1 MGLRPA
7 ASSPVLAHSQP
18 LTSPRQDLPRGMS
31 SPTAMPE
38 RNRRPAPEEPKDE
51 IDQHVAHFLKY
62 HPQVLQEHRF
72 FRKYPGVYEFDG
84 RELSLELSERGL
96 VVWDGPLRQ
105 PLADYMEC
113 SERNAEYDV
122 QGIGVDTNLHSIP
135 REKRMSF
142 NDTHKV
148 YSRLEAM
155 KVAKEQA
162 QMRERAAEYI
172 KDGREIPKDMWQLY
186 RSNIGRK
193 LDAPMLPGQ
202 RRKDREPDV
211 ASESTPAPLA
221 FPKPKAVQGAMPSP
235 PTASG
240 PQVMPLRTQ
249 WPPLPAAC
257 APGQP
262 PPTWAVPAAPNAPKA
277 WPETLRYPL
286 PAPSIFQPMTFS
298 PPSGFPPPSQVPA
311 VFQAQR

>member
-7 ASSPVLAHSQP
+7 ASSPVLAHNQP

-31 SPTAMPE
+31 SPTAMPD
-38 RNRRPAPEEPKDE
+38 RNRRPAPEEIKDE
-51 IDQHVAHFLKY
+51 IHQHVSHFLKY
-62 HPQVLQEHRF
+62 HPQVMQEHRF
-72 FRKYPGVYEFDG
+72 FRKSPGVYEFDG
-84 RELSLELSERGL
+84 RELRLELSERGL

-172 KDGREIPKDMWQLY
+172 KDGREVPKNMWSQY

-193 LDAPMLPGQ
+193 LDAPVLPGQ

-221 FPKPKAVQGAMPSP
+221 FPKPKAVQGVMASP
-235 PTASG
+235 PAAPA
-240 PQVMPLRTQ
+240 PQMMQFSQ
-249 WPPLPAAC
+249 WPPPAAC
-257 APGQP
+257 APGHP
-262 PPTWAVPAAPNAPKA
+262 PPSWNVPAAAPKA

-286 PAPSIFQPMTFS
+286 PPGPPPSIFQPMTFS

>member
-7 ASSPVLAHSQP
+7 ASSPVLAHNQP

-38 RNRRPAPEEPKDE
+38 RFNRRPAPEEPKDD
-51 IDQHVAHFLKY
+51 IDQHVAIFLKY
-62 HPQVLQEHRF
+62 HPQVLQEHTF

-84 RELSLELSERGL
+84 RELRLELSERGL

-162 QMRERAAEYI
+162 QMREKAAEFI
-172 KDGREIPKDMWQLY
+172 KDGREIPKDMWNLY
-186 RSNIGRK
+186 KANIGRK

-221 FPKPKAVQGAMPSP
+221 FPKPKAVQGAMASP
-235 PTASG
+235 PTATG
-240 PQVMPLRTQ
+240 PQMMPFSQ
-249 WPPLPAAC
+249 WPPPAPC

-262 PPTWAVPAAPNAPKA
+262 PPTWSAVPAAAAPKA
-277 WPETLRYPL
+277 WPETLRYSL
-286 PAPSIFQPMTFS
+286 PAPSIFQPMTLS